1 MNDRNNLKPIP
12 TLTSDGDAERFVN
25 EADLTDYDLSGFNP
39 VRFKLENKSVH
50 IDMQLPEDLLAAI
63 KVRSQARGIPYQ
75 RFILDAVEQAVDQE
89 RPGAV
94 HPGEFLDELL
104 HELDVSQTEF
114 SRSVNVAPDRLAA
127 VIRGEQ
133 SVTADLALLFA
144 QALDQSP
151 HYWLN
156 LQAEYDLA
164 IASMNMGAQL
174 KRVQKITG
182 FEQRL
187 SPGR

>member
-1 MNDRNNLKPIP
+1 MI
-12 TLTSDGDAERFVN
+12 TSG
-25 EADLTDYDLSGFNP
+25 
-39 VRFKLENKSVH
+39 
-50 IDMQLPEDLLAAI
+50 LP
-63 KVRSQARGIPYQ
+63 
-75 RFILDAVEQAVDQE
+75 
-89 RPGAV
+89 AV

-104 HELDVSQTEF
+104 HELDVSQAEF
-114 SRSVNVAPDRLAA
+114 SHSVNVAPDRLAA

-164 IASMNMGAQL
+164 TASMNMGAQL
-174 KRVQKITG
+174 KRVQRIAG
-182 FEQRL
+182 YEHRL
-187 SPGR
+187 SPGQ